1 MDGRR
6 VDRSDESVKVIA
18 VRERPTLATSHDHNS

>member
-18 VRERPTLATSHDHNS
+18 VRVRTPHAGHES